1 MDAIGLD
8 DLDLGII
15 DLGEGDGWSAGD
27 DAVGGQQTQP
37 TVSDAEIA
45 GLEAG
50 VEEEV
55 EEFHAMFGLIPSLN
69 GFFEKYN
76 F

>member
-15 DLGEGDGWSAGD
+15 DLGEGDGFAGD
-27 DAVGGQQTQP
+27 DAVGGRQTQP
-37 TVSDAEIA
+37 AVSDAEIA

-55 EEFHAMFGLIPSLN
+55 EEFHAMFVLTPS
-69 GFFEKYN
+69 
-76 F
+76 